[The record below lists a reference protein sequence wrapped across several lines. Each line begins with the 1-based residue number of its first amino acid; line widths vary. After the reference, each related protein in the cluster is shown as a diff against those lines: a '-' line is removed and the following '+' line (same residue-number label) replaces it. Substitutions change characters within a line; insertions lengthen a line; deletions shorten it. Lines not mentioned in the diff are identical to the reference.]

1 MRLLDTRRL
10 TGWSSLLPS
19 ARRPGSNTRA
29 ELIQA
34 PGVAAELARSPGEG
48 DVDVDA
54 ALAAIV
60 RELDEVFL
68 AFGLPR
74 GPLRVRKHQTGVSL
88 GLDAARDALDG
99 AADAV
104 ELAIVRALA
113 RQSGAPVLPLDDEP
127 QAAVVRAL
135 LVAEQNPPL
144 RALEAAAAARD
155 VPFFVDDT
163 GVTLGQG
170 ARGRTW
176 ALPPPWL
183 RPDPEAPAPHA
194 QPAPADVAAAR
205 CAAVPAVDA
214 VPWEALGRI
223 PIALVTGTNGKTT
236 TTRLLAAILARSG
249 RVVAQTSTDGVVVDG
264 VVVEAGDWSGPGGAR
279 RALRDPR
286 VEVAVL
292 ETARGGL
299 LRRGLAV
306 SDYAV
311 GVVTNVSDDHLGD
324 YGVDDVEDMADVK
337 ALVGRGAAGAVV
349 VNGHDARLLARVPW
363 FRAPVILFG
372 AAPCPAVD
380 AHVAAGGRAVVVD
393 DGALWR
399 LVGAAAPVRLVGA
412 ADIPFAFSGRAPHNL
427 ENAAAA
433 AAAAWALD
441 VDGVDDAAIAAGL
454 AAVVP
459 TAKDTP
465 GRCQV
470 LEHEG
475 VRLVLDF
482 AHNPAA
488 IAATLRFLH
497 ALRSDDVTRGRLVVV
512 TGAAGDRTDAELRA
526 AARAISDGVVDA
538 VIVRELPKYLRGRQ
552 PGEIP
557 AIFRAELVRC
567 GLADSAIADAADDVD
582 AVARALD
589 DARAGDT
596 IALLVQVDAPGV
608 TALLTARGWSVG

>member
-1 MRLLDTRRL
+1 VRLVDTRRL
-10 TGWSSLLPS
+10 TGWSVWPQ
-19 ARRPGSNTRA
+19 RPA
-29 ELIQA
+29 LIRA
-34 PGVAAELARSPGEG
+34 PGVAAELARSDVDVDAATAV

-54 ALAAIV
+54 ALAAIEC
-60 RELDEVFL
+60 ELDAVFR

-74 GPLRVRKHQTGVSL
+74 GPLRVRRHQTGVSL
-88 GLDAARDALDG
+88 ALDAARDALDG

-135 LVAEQNPPL
+135 LVAERNAPL
-144 RALEAAAAARD
+144 LALEAAAAAGD

-176 ALPPPWL
+176 PLPPPWL
-183 RPDPEAPAPHA
+183 RPDPTAPVPHV

-205 CAAVPAVDA
+205 CAAVPAPDA
-214 VPWEALGRI
+214 VPWEQLGRI

-236 TTRLLAAILARSG
+236 TTRLLAAILAKTG
-249 RVVAQTSTDGVVVDG
+249 RVVAHTSTDGVVVDG
-264 VVVEAGDWSGPGGAR
+264 VVVDAGDWSGPGGAR

-311 GVVTNVSDDHLGD
+311 GVVTNVSDDHLGE
-324 YGVDDVEDMADVK
+324 YGVDDVDDMADVK

-349 VNGHDARLLARVPW
+349 VNGHDPRLLARVPT

-372 AAPCPAVD
+372 TAPCVAVD

-393 DGALWR
+393 AGALWR
-399 LVGAAAPVRLVGA
+399 LGGASARVQIARA
-412 ADIPFAFSGRAPHNL
+412 RDIPFAFAGKAPHNL

-441 VDGVDDAAIAAGL
+441 VDDAAIAAGL

-459 TAKDTP
+459 TARDTP

-470 LEHEG
+470 LEHDG

-497 ALRSDDVTRGRLVVV
+497 ALRSDDATRGRLVVV

-526 AARAISDGVVDA
+526 AARAIYDGGVDA
-538 VIVRELPKYLRGRQ
+538 VIVRELPKYLRGRL
-552 PGEIP
+552 PGAIP

-596 IALLVQVDAPGV
+596 VALLVQVDAPGV
-608 TALLTARGWSVG
+608 TSLLTARGWSVG